1 MNAKLTLSFDKN
13 VIKKAKQYAET
24 HHTSVSALVQNFL
37 NSLTEKK
44 EKVDRIEISPR
55 VQEISGEALGAWPE
69 SDDEIIYQELLKKHG

>member
-44 EKVDRIEISPR
+44 EKVDRIEISPL
-55 VQEISGEALGAWPE
+55 VKKLGGVALGHPAE
-69 SDDEIIYQELLKKHG
+69 SDDEILYQELLKKHG